1 MKKEKVIR
9 LTENELVNLI
19 KKVIREQDNSNDLT
33 NKTPEQFRNDVLNLA
48 GSEVLMFNS
57 YGLNKYTGEGGIFKG
72 KRTSENYKIKGVGI
86 TTINNLPTVEFTVDN
101 ISTGEGVSGKTG
113 TFLNRDKQRDTEPIK
128 FRWNCN
134 SVFEKGLGEIGQP
147 FKRKG
152 GIKEDYL
159 NNDLAKVITSRPFC
173 TYKGTPD
180 YVAPIYKN
188 ASYRGA
194 PR

>member
-9 LTENELVNLI
+9 LTENELINLI
-19 KKVIREQDNSNDLT
+19 KKVIKENDDLT
-33 NKTPEQFRNDVLNLA
+33 AKTPEQFRKEVSGLT
-48 GSEVLMFNS
+48 GSEVLMFNA
-57 YGLNKYTGEGGIFKG
+57 YGLNKYTGESGMFKG
-72 KRTSENYKIKGVGI
+72 KRTSENYKIKQVGI
-86 TTINNLPTVEFTVDN
+86 TTINNLPTVEFTVQD
-101 ISTGEGVSGKTG
+101 ITGSDVEGKTG
-113 TFLNRDKQRDTEPIK
+113 TFLNRDKQRETEPIK

-134 SVFEKGLGEIGQP
+134 SAFEKGLGAIGEP

-180 YVAPIYKN
+180 YVVPIKPN

>member
-9 LTENELVNLI
+9 LTENELINLI
-19 KKVIREQDNSNDLT
+19 KKVIKENDDLT
-33 NKTPEQFRNDVLNLA
+33 AKTDDQLRNEVLGLK
-48 GSEVLMFNS
+48 GSEVLMFNA
-57 YGLNKYTGEGGIFKG
+57 YGLNKYTGESGIFKG
-72 KRTSENYKIKGVGI
+72 KRNSENYKIKDVGI
-86 TTINNLPTVEFTVDN
+86 TTINTLPTVEFTVQYT
-101 ISTGEGVSGKTG
+101 TGTGSDVEGKTG
-113 TFLNRDKQRDTEPIK
+113 TFLNRDKQRETEPIK

-134 SVFEKGLGEIGQP
+134 SAFEKGLGAIGQP

-173 TYKGTPD
+173 TYKGTAE
-180 YVAPIYKN
+180 YVVPIKPN

>member
-9 LTENELVNLI
+9 LTENELINLI
-19 KKVIREQDNSNDLT
+19 KKVIKENDDLT
-33 NKTPEQFRNDVLNLA
+33 AKTPEQFRKEVSGLT
-48 GSEVLMFNS
+48 GSEVLMFNA
-57 YGLNKYTGEGGIFKG
+57 YGLNKYTGESGMFKG
-72 KRTSENYKIKGVGI
+72 KRTSENYKIKQVGI
-86 TTINNLPTVEFTVDN
+86 TTINNLPTVEFTVQD
-101 ISTGEGVSGKTG
+101 ITGSDVEGYTG
-113 TFLNRDKQRDTEPIK
+113 TFLNRDKKRYSEPIK

-134 SVFEKGLGEIGQP
+134 SAFEKGLGSIGEP

-180 YVAPIYKN
+180 YVVPIKPN

>member
-9 LTENELVNLI
+9 LTENELINLI
-19 KKVIREQDNSNDLT
+19 KKVIKENDDLT
-33 NKTPEQFRNDVLNLA
+33 AKTPEQFRKEVSGLT
-48 GSEVLMFNS
+48 GSEVLMFNA
-57 YGLNKYTGEGGIFKG
+57 YGLNKYTGESGIFKG
-72 KRTSENYKIKGVGI
+72 KRTSENYKIKQVGI
-86 TTINNLPTVEFTVDN
+86 TTINNLPTVEFTVQD
-101 ISTGEGVSGKTG
+101 ISTGAGVDGYTG
-113 TFLNRDKQRDTEPIK
+113 TFLNVKRRSEPIK

-134 SVFEKGLGEIGQP
+134 SAFEKGLGELGQP
-147 FKRKG
+147 FQRKG

-180 YVAPIYKN
+180 YVVPIKPN